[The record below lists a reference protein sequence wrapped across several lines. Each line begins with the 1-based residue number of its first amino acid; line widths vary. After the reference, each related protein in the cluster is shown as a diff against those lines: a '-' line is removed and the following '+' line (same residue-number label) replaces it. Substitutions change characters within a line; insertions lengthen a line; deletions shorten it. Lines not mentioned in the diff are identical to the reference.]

1 MRPKDLL
8 IRTATDVRKYGASHS
23 GSVLKV
29 PQQTVGGV
37 GTPMWQAWTPR
48 VAFDGTYLDPS
59 HYHIYHCYYTFWGNV
74 IVWYAWIEIDDY
86 EGRAR
91 TQMSFDKPTSVPP
104 FFSSG
109 DGSFG
114 LQGYYGLIPS
124 LIVNTNGTD
133 TVFYVTLHNGSLD
146 IFDYP
151 TWYPIRM
158 FLSGIGI
165 LDPSFSMPV

>member
-48 VAFDGTYLDPS
+48 VAFDGIYLDPLN
-59 HYHIYHCYYTFWGNV
+59 YDILHCYYTFWSDL
-74 IVWYAWIEIDDY
+74 IVWFAYFNVNGY
-86 EGRAR
+86 EGRQN

-109 DGSFG
+109 DGSFDF
-114 LQGYYGLIPS
+114 LGYYASITS

-133 TVFYVTLHNGSLD
+133 TVFYVNLYDASTILFPVAYSG
-146 IFDYP
+146 IKVFV
-151 TWYPIRM
+151 
-158 FLSGIGI
+158 SGIGI

>member
-59 HYHIYHCYYTFWGNV
+59 HYDILHCYYTFWSDL
-74 IVWYAWIEIDDY
+74 IVWFAYFSVNEY

-91 TQMSFDKPTSVPP
+91 TQMSFDKPTSAPP

-114 LQGYYGLIPS
+114 PLGYYSLTVS

-133 TVFYVTLHNGSLD
+133 TVFYVNLYNGSSD

-151 TWYPIRM
+151 TWYGM
-158 FLSGIGI
+158 KVFLSGIGI